1 MDGIVDRGPECIG
14 VAIDPGKP
22 CELALRYAS
31 FLAAW
36 HGAELVLLTAGPV
49 EGAGAAAVGEAA
61 GRLAE
66 LAAGL
71 EPEPGWRPGATAYRL
86 RPFGVDPG
94 RRQPRTTELPA
105 RAPAAEALRA
115 AARNEDVDLLVVP
128 RGVCW
133 AGALYPLESIAER
146 LALGTSVPVLA
157 VPETGSPGVVAPRP
171 TIVVPALSAENA
183 PACLSWAFS
192 FSDRLEGRVA
202 VVPAGGDAAAALER
216 LRRALGRI
224 RTDLVVTTA
233 EERDVAGARRLS
245 HVVAGLLRTAPCPV
259 LVLPPG
265 YRAAPPEPVADR
277 TCPPLR
283 RPRSTGAGSSP
294 TSVRWHLRTSRV
306 ERRPTDGR
314 MAGR

>member
-1 MDGIVDRGPECIG
+1 MVDRGPQCIG
-14 VAIDPGKP
+14 VAIDPVKP
-22 CELALRYAS
+22 CEPALRYAS

-49 EGAGAAAVGEAA
+49 EGAAADALGEAA

-71 EPEPGWRPGATAYRL
+71 EPEPGWRAGATAYRL
-86 RPFGVDPG
+86 RPFGGGPG
-94 RRQPRTTELPA
+94 RRQPRTTEMPA
-105 RAPAAEALRA
+105 RSPVAEALRA
-115 AARNEDVDLLVVP
+115 AARSQDVDLLVVP

-133 AGALYPLESIAER
+133 SGALYPLESIAER
-146 LALGTSVPVLA
+146 LALGSSVPVLA
-157 VPETGSPGVVAPRP
+157 VPETGSPAVVGPRP
-171 TIVVPALSAENA
+171 TIVVPALSAESA
-183 PACLSWAFS
+183 PACLRWAFS

-202 VVPAGGDAAAALER
+202 VVPAGGDAAAALVR

-233 EERDVAGARRLS
+233 EERDAAGARRLS

-259 LVLPPG
+259 LVLPPRR
-265 YRAAPPEPVADR
+265 RAAMPEPGDDG
-277 TCPPLR
+277 TCPPPR

-294 TSVRWHLRTSRV
+294 TSVRWHLRTCRV
-306 ERRPTDGR
+306 ERRPTDGW